1 MHLNNQET
9 VMFKVIN
16 ITRIFAVVVWALAT
30 TMPVAQAD
38 DDEGKGKAPM
48 ASNAKW
54 VSECGACHLAYPPHM
69 LPAESWRAIMAGL
82 DKHFGSNA
90 SLDAADANE
99 ITVFLEKNAD
109 TRKKSHETPGKNGT
123 MVKPLLRISE
133 TRWFKSE
140 HREVAEHTWKNPKVK
155 SRANCGACHTKAES
169 GDFDEHNVKIPR

>member
-1 MHLNNQET
+1 ML
-9 VMFKVIN
+9 FKDKN
-16 ITRIFAVVVWALAT
+16 FTRMFAVVVWVMGAT
-30 TMPVAQAD
+30 MFAASFAVARAEAH
-38 DDEGKGKAPM
+38 EGHNYTISDP
-48 ASNAKW
+48 KW
-54 VSECGACHLAYPPHM
+54 KNECGACHLAYPPHM

-90 SLDAADANE
+90 SLDAADVKD
-99 ITVFLEKNAD
+99 ITAFLEKNAD
-109 TRKKSHETPGKNGT
+109 TGKKSHETSG
-123 MVKPLLRISE
+123 KPLLRITE